1 MLIEGAISISVCV
14 SIRFARYF
22 CESRSPNRYLWR
34 RATATIKIGEKYV
47 ICSRHA
53 CQILDTQI
61 RDIQI
66 RDICMY
72 RYNLHINNFFFVQK
86 IAQSVY
92 TKHMMMK
99 MHGRRGWVM
108 KNKNK
113 EERQNKASSSKALK
127 KFHFCCLFV
136 RDFRQFLG
144 IFFSYAGKKGF
155 SILFR
160 CTNLF

>member
-22 CESRSPNRYLWR
+22 CESRSPNRYLRR

-72 RYNLHINNFFFVQK
+72 RYNLHINNFFFCAK
-86 IAQSVY
+86 NS
-92 TKHMMMK
+92 TKCIHK
-99 MHGRRGWVM
+99 AHDENAW
-108 KNKNK
+108 
-113 EERQNKASSSKALK
+113 EEG
-127 KFHFCCLFV
+127 
-136 RDFRQFLG
+136 LG
-144 IFFSYAGKKGF
+144 DEK
-155 SILFR
+155 
-160 CTNLF
+160 